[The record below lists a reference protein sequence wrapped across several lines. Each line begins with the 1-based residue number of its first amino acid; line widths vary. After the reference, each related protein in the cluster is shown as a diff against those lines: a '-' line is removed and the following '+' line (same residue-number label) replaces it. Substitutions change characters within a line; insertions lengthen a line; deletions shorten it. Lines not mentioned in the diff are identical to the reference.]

1 MTISEKIKETLVKLV
16 FAFALVLLLVLVY
29 YFNHDAI
36 MPS

>member
-1 MTISEKIKETLVKLV
+1 MIISEKNKETFVKIV

-36 MPS
+36 IPS